1 MSATEFATAFRQARD
16 LHARGKLREAEQ
28 AYEQLAAA
36 GQEREAV
43 LRAQVELYMQSGRAD
58 DAVAGLTALT
68 RERPDELYYYGLL
81 ANMLDRRGQTDAAI
95 GHYERLLQRQP
106 GMGAAHFNIAL
117 LYKKEKRYDEAVN
130 AYNEAARLGLE
141 RVQEVWSNLGVLYS
155 ELRRPDEAA
164 KMYDRALEIDPEYVP
179 ALFNRGGLH
188 EEQGEREQGAELY
201 RRILAIEP
209 GHAGALSRLVH
220 ARRLASPDD
229 PLLDELRRAIAAVRD
244 DPEAREELFFA
255 LGKALDDLGQY
266 EEAFA
271 AYRTANE
278 LGMARGP
285 AYGAAAAE
293 AAVGRLIEAFD
304 AEWIRSHGTGSAVA
318 PIFICGMFRSGSTL
332 VEQMLA
338 GHPSITAG
346 GELDYLPW
354 LAGRHLSPYPE
365 RTLAATREEL
375 AGVADRYVSHVRKL
389 FPESS
394 NVTDK
399 RPDNFLYLGLIKAL
413 FPSARIVYTRRE
425 PLDVCLSIWFQQ
437 LAGGLAYATDLENT
451 ARYYKQHERLM
462 QHWQDCLG
470 DSLFTVDYDELVREP
485 EPVLRRLL
493 EFLGLEWDARCL
505 AFRESGSQVKT
516 ASVWQVREALHTRS
530 SGRWRHYEPFL
541 GALRSILE

>member
-16 LHARGKLREAEQ
+16 LHARGKLREAER

-58 DAVAGLTALT
+58 DAVAGLEALT

-81 ANMLDRRGQTDAAI
+81 ANMLDRRGRTDAAI

-106 GMGAAHFNIAL
+106 GMAAAHFNVAL
-117 LYKKEKRYDEAVN
+117 LYKKAKRYDEAVS
-130 AYNEAARLGLE
+130 AYQEAARLGIE

-155 ELRRPDEAA
+155 ELRRPEQAA
-164 KMYDRALEIDPEYVP
+164 EMYDRALAIDPEYVP

-188 EEQGEREQGAELY
+188 EEQGEREAGAELY

-220 ARRLASPDD
+220 ARRVTSPDD
-229 PLLDELRRAIAAVRD
+229 PLLDELRGAIKAAEH
-244 DPEAREELFFA
+244 DPAAREELSFA
-255 LGKALDDLGQY
+255 LGKALDDLEQY
-266 EEAFA
+266 EDAFA
-271 AYRTANE
+271 AYRAANE
-278 LGMARGP
+278 LGKARSP
-285 AYGAAAAE
+285 AYDAAAGD
-293 AAVGRLIEAFD
+293 AAVDRLIEAFNP
-304 AEWIRSHGTGSAVA
+304 EWIRSHTTGSAAA

-354 LAGRHLSPYPE
+354 LIARHLSPYPE
-365 RTLAATREEL
+365 RALAATREEL
-375 AGVADRYVSHVRKL
+375 AGVADRYISHVQKL
-389 FPESS
+389 FPESR

-437 LAGGLAYATDLENT
+437 LAGGLAYATDLEDT
-451 ARYYKQHERLM
+451 ARYYKQHERLI
-462 QHWQDCLG
+462 QHWQACLG
-470 DSLFTVDYDELVREP
+470 ETLFTVDYDQLVREP
-485 EPVLRRLL
+485 EPMLRRLL
-493 EFLGLEWDARCL
+493 QFLGLEWDARCL

-530 SGRWRHYEPFL
+530 SGRWRHYAPFL
-541 GALRSILE
+541 GAVRSILE